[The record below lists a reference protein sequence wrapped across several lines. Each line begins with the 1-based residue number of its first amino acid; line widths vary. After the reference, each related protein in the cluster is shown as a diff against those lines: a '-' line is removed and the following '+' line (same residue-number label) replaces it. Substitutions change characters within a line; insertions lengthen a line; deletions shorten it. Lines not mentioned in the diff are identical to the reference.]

1 MQQISFFVM
10 RKANVLEATKTRE
23 KGLKSVLGSS
33 AQTTALCAPG
43 TGRET
48 EYQAAVSR
56 FLIDSTQPVALR
68 ALVELMQISGCRIS
82 QALSITRLNISKYG
96 RITLKGA
103 KGGVD
108 VIASPVMYK
117 SFFIDFALGLNCGF
131 VDYDRFYVYRVFR
144 RCGLWLAG
152 FTSEKKAVTHSF
164 RHALVNDI
172 SSTTVSSEGIAAVLG
187 HKSLKSQVYY
197 VNKKK

>member
-1 MQQISFFVM
+1 M
-10 RKANVLEATKTRE
+10 RKANVLEATKTKG

-43 TGRET
+43 SGREAL
-48 EYQAAVSR
+48 YQAAVTR

-68 ALVELMQISGCRIS
+68 ALVELMSVSGCRIS
-82 QALSITRLNISKYG
+82 QALSISRANISKNG

-103 KGGVD
+103 KGGID
-108 VIASPVMYK
+108 VIATPTLYK
-117 SFFIDFALGLNCGF
+117 SFFIEFKDGLNCGF
-131 VDYDRFYVYRVFR
+131 ADYDRFFVYRVFR
-144 RCGLWLAG
+144 RSGLWLAG

-172 SSTTVSSEGIAAVLG
+172 SSTSVSSEGIANVLG